1 MFEVKSSGSVACS
14 SPQAKQSLRLVHG
27 GMQRET
33 FDREYVQRL
42 IEGDPDTERHF
53 FDYFSQ
59 LLWIKLRY
67 RLRDPQLVED
77 VRQETLV
84 RVITALKTKHA
95 LHSPE
100 KLGAFVNA
108 VCTNL
113 LFEVYR
119 REARRR
125 STIGELD
132 EFDTPDER
140 ASIESEM
147 VTEERRQQVRRILEE
162 LPSNDRKLL
171 RMIFYEGIDRA
182 EICKQLHVE
191 REYLR
196 VLVHRAK
203 ARFRECLLK
212 QRAAGDQAHA

>member
-14 SPQAKQSLRLVHG
+14 SPPAKQNLRCIRG
-27 GMQRET
+27 GLQRET

-42 IEGDPDTERHF
+42 IEGDPDTERRF

-59 LLWIKLRY
+59 LLWIKLRS
-67 RLRDPQLVED
+67 RLRDPQLIED

-84 RVITALKTKHA
+84 RVITALKSKHT
-95 LHSPE
+95 LRTPE

-119 REARRR
+119 RDFRRR
-125 STIGELD
+125 LTVEGLD

-140 ASIESEM
+140 ASVESEM
-147 VTEERRQQVRRILEE
+147 LTEERRQQIRRILEE
-162 LPSNDRKLL
+162 LPSYDRELL
-171 RMIFYEGIDRA
+171 RMVFYEEADRA
-182 EICKQLHVE
+182 DICRQLHVE
-191 REYLR
+191 RDYLR

-203 ARFRECLLK
+203 SRFRECLLK
-212 QRAAGDQAHA
+212 QGAAGDRLNA

>member
-1 MFEVKSSGSVACS
+1 
-14 SPQAKQSLRLVHG
+14 
-27 GMQRET
+27 
-33 FDREYVQRL
+33 VQRL

-53 FDYFSQ
+53 FEYFSQ
-59 LLWIKLRY
+59 LLWIKLRS
-67 RLRDPQLVED
+67 RLRDRQLVED
-77 VRQETLV
+77 IRQETLV
-84 RVITALKTKHA
+84 RVITALKSKHG

-119 REARRR
+119 RESRRR
-125 STIGELD
+125 SVEVLD
-132 EFDTPDER
+132 ECDAPDER
-140 ASIESEM
+140 ASVESEM
-147 VTEERRQQVRRILEE
+147 VTEERRQQVLRILEE

-171 RMIFYEGIDRA
+171 RMVFYEGTDRA
-182 EICKQLHVE
+182 DICKQLKVE

-212 QRAAGDQAHA
+212 QRAAANQADA